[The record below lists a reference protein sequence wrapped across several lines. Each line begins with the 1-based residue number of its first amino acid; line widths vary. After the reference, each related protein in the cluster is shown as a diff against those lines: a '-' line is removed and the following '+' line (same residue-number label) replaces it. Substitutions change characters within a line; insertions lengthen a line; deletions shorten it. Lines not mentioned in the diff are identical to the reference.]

1 MGDGHEPGAV
11 SPGRVTP
18 SETMNRAF
26 LIILV
31 PAILVAIGYVLV
43 FRLLGL
49 SLVYL
54 RFILGGAVFLAAA
67 YWLWPKKPRGAQKA

>member
-1 MGDGHEPGAV
+1 
-11 SPGRVTP
+11 
-18 SETMNRAF
+18 MNRAF

-31 PAILVAIGYVLV
+31 PAILVAVGYVLV

-54 RFILGGAVFLAAA
+54 PFILGGVVFIAAA
-67 YWLWPKKPRGAQKA
+67 CWLWPKKPRGAQKV

>member
-1 MGDGHEPGAV
+1 
-11 SPGRVTP
+11 
-18 SETMNRAF
+18 MNRAF

-54 RFILGGAVFLAAA
+54 PFILGGVVFLAAA
-67 YWLWPKKPRGAQKA
+67 YWLWPKKPGGAQKA